1 MSRRKEDIIK
11 ELKKRDIDPV
21 KLEKEIVTMLRKG
34 VSATE
39 ISSFLDSVIGGEVDE
54 QNSS

>member
-11 ELKKRDIDPV
+11 ELKKRNIDPV

>member
-11 ELKKRDIDPV
+11 ELKKRNIDPV
-21 KLEKEIVTMLRKG
+21 KLEKEIVAMLRKG

-39 ISSFLDSVIGGEVDE
+39 IGSFLDRVIRGEMNE
-54 QNSS
+54 